1 MIIMINFKIKNSKII
16 LMIIIINIKTIVLKN
31 LIENIIICKDKIIN
45 NKFNK
50 NNNNIKNKNKIEII
64 YIKMNI
70 KMKIDKII
78 NKSI

>member
-70 KMKIDKII
+70 KMK
-78 NKSI
+78 SER